1 MRLLAQLASSLEETQ
16 AKTGGKIPKDGG
28 KAPKAGDK
36 IPEDGGVAPDNEG
49 KDPSEDEDPA
59 VHPDNKTFA
68 QPKKNKSGTQNCLL
82 RTGPMEVM
90 MLDLYVQEVK
100 KGKRS
105 DSGFQSSTHQFV
117 AQELRK
123 AFPDVD
129 QLLTHVKVKS
139 KLSQSAKRDYNAFVA
154 CKAASGFG
162 WDKLTCEVTAS
173 NDMWEKYL
181 GSHPNAKK
189 FQGVPFPEFW
199 KLEIIFGSL
208 AATGQASQSV
218 SQLGL
223 VLPDNI
229 DTSMEGEGNPVPL
242 PTQPSPNPTP
252 SPTNYLSHSHT
263 KKDNVAFA
271 LEGLTGYLMQQQDC
285 ADECTRQHDTEFAAI
300 HAASQA
306 LSQSVNSQS
315 NVQRAI
321 ALYQESHAS
330 KGSQQEALAA
340 FKVLQDEVN
349 AQVFITI
356 NKEGLK

>member
-1 MRLLAQLASSLEETQ
+1 MQDSNQQTPSPRFPLARAILPRGSRSRGRPRGQRGGIAQQRSTPTQQRGGLAQRRARLVQPRGRIVQHSGNRAATMRLLAQLASSLEETQ
-16 AKTGGKIPKDGG
+16 AETGGEIPEDGG
-28 KAPKAGDK
+28 EAPEAGDE

-49 KDPSEDEDPA
+49 KDPSEDEDPE
-59 VHPDNKTFA
+59 VHPDNETFA
-68 QPKKNKSGTQNCLL
+68 QPKKKQ
-82 RTGPMEVM
+82 
-90 MLDLYVQEVK
+90 
-100 KGKRS
+100 KR
-105 DSGFQSSTHQFV
+105 DSKSSTHQFV

-162 WDKLTCEVTAS
+162 WDELTCEVTAS
-173 NDMWEKYL
+173 NDVWEKYL

-199 KLEIIFGSL
+199 KLEIIFGLL
-208 AATGQASQSV
+208 AATGKASRSV

-223 VLPDNI
+223 VLPDDI

-252 SPTNYLSHSHT
+252 SPTNYLSRSHT
-263 KKDNVAFA
+263 KKDNATFA

-285 ADECTRQHDTEFAAI
+285 ADERARQRNTAFAAF

-306 LSQSVNSQS
+306 SSQSVNS
-315 NVQRAI
+315 
-321 ALYQESHAS
+321 
-330 KGSQQEALAA
+330 
-340 FKVLQDEVN
+340 
-349 AQVFITI
+349 
-356 NKEGLK
+356 